1 MEPSVTSRG
10 IDFLEARTQVIQSIR
25 RVIKRNDEILSRE
38 RENSSIFSSFGD
50 EINPFTVLAIPAV
63 CCVLLIVS
71 VASQSTTQYITGLL
85 VSLAVIVVVVVFNQH
100 LYRLVYSAESNEIK
114 RELELILHDYE
125 NFSEHCAQFSSNGMI
140 HLNLSCIK
148 TAFHCYVH
156 YL

>member
-38 RENSSIFSSFGD
+38 RDNSSIFSSFGD
-50 EINPFTVLAIPAV
+50 EINPVTVLAIPAL

-71 VASQSTTQYITGLL
+71 VASQSTNQYITGLL
-85 VSLAVIVVVVVFNQH
+85 VSLGVIVVVVVFNQH

-125 NFSEHCAQFSSNGMI
+125 KFSEHCAQFSSSGTTDLKPI
-140 HLNLSCIK
+140 L
-148 TAFHCYVH
+148 Y
-156 YL
+156 